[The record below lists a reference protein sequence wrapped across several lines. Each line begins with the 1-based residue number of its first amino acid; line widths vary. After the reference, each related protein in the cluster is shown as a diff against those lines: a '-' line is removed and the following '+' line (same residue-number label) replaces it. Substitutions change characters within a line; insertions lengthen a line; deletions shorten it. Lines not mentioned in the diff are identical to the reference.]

1 MNVRIEFIKDKK
13 ELALPIIKLTKS
25 LNGKTGTAS
34 FVFIKPNL
42 FSESIFSN
50 DIISGMKLIWQ
61 DNQIETKD
69 IEIFFKDG
77 NPYLLKA
84 TLIFKNSKEWFRF
97 LNFMTYYSK
106 ETGISFN

>member
-42 FSESIFSN
+42 FRKMDHNLFPSNMLQQVSTCKSYCKLFS
-50 DIISGMKLIWQ
+50 
-61 DNQIETKD
+61 
-69 IEIFFKDG
+69 
-77 NPYLLKA
+77 
-84 TLIFKNSKEWFRF
+84 
-97 LNFMTYYSK
+97 
-106 ETGISFN
+106 